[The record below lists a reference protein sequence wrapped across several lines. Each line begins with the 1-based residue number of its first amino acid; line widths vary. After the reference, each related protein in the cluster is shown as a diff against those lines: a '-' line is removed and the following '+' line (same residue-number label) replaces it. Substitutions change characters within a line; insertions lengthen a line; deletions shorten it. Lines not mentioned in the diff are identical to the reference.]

1 MTANKILLDNIR
13 GCMVGAVLGDCLGAP
28 VECQYWFGIEK
39 QAVRRRFDDYKEKG
53 SQLNARSDAPLKYT
67 DDTAMARQVAL
78 SLIDKNGLDVR
89 DMAKRFVN
97 ENRRE
102 PWRGYGASVG
112 EVFTKL
118 GQTNFETDE
127 KVFLPASEQFNGDGS
142 YGNGA
147 AMRAHPIGLFGRNIL
162 QAEKMAEQQSKLTH
176 AHFDGVT
183 GGVLQAT
190 GKNPLTVAGFQY
202 RGHLF

>member
-1 MTANKILLDNIR
+1 MTANKILLDNVR

-39 QAVRRRFDDYKEKG
+39 EAVRRRFEDYKEKG
-53 SQLNARSDAPLKYT
+53 SQSNAKSDTTLKYT

-78 SLIDKNGLDVR
+78 SVIDKNGLDVR
-89 DMAKRFVN
+89 DLAKRFVN
-97 ENRRE
+97 ENTHE

-118 GQTNFETDE
+118 GKTDFESDE
-127 KVFLPASEQFNGDGS
+127 SVFLPASEQFNGEGS

-147 AMRAHPIGLFGRNIL
+147 AMRVHPIGLFGRDIL

-176 AHFDGVT
+176 SHFDGVT

-190 GKNPLTVAGFQY
+190 GKNAIGTAQY
-202 RGHLF
+202 